1 MTKRFLASITRISDL
16 GETDFGVE
24 PVPRSAWAT
33 GDYVVGEV
41 IGTPSSI
48 YRIELPCGRR
58 TPVLPGQQVVG
69 ALSRRAATLE
79 CVGDWEDVG
88 DDLLLDQLTGA
99 GLFGKVTSASSWTPR
114 PMALVYRGHVMRG
127 GKVNIRDFVKA
138 VPAAAFDMPVAL
150 VIGTSM
156 SAGKTLTSRT
166 LIAAL
171 KQLGLQVAAAKL
183 TGAAGYKDALSYGDA
198 GADHIF
204 DYVDAGLTTTVCSA
218 DEYADALG
226 QLLAQVMATGADVL
240 VAEIGASPLEAYNGA
255 TAMETIGAQVR
266 VQVLCATDPYA
277 AAGLCNA
284 CGCKPDFVTGQAAN
298 TSSSRDLV
306 ETLTGLLA
314 LDLADPE
321 TGPALR
327 TLLAERFG

>member
-16 GETDFGVE
+16 GETGFGIE
-24 PVPRSAWAT
+24 AVPRSAWAM

-48 YRIELPCGRR
+48 YRIELACGRR
-58 TPVLPGQQVVG
+58 TPVLPGQEVVG

-88 DDLLLDQLTGA
+88 DDLRFDQLTGA
-99 GLFGKVTSASSWTPR
+99 GLFGKITSASSWTPR

-127 GKVNIRDFVKA
+127 GKVNIRDFVRP
-138 VPAAAFDMPVAL
+138 VPDTAFDMPVAL
-150 VIGTSM
+150 IIGTSM
-156 SAGKTLTSRT
+156 SAGKTLTVRT

-171 KQLGLQVAAAKL
+171 KQLGLRVAAAKL

-204 DYVDAGLTTTVCSA
+204 DYVDAGLTTTVCPS
-218 DEYADALG
+218 DEYEAALR
-226 QLLAQVMATGADVL
+226 QLLSQVMATRADVL
-240 VAEIGASPLEAYNGA
+240 VAEIGASPLEPYNGA
-255 TAMETIGAQVR
+255 TAMQAIDSQIRALA
-266 VQVLCATDPYA
+266 LCATDPYA
-277 AAGLCNA
+277 AAGLCHA

-298 TSSSRDLV
+298 TSSSRALV
-306 ETLTGLLA
+306 ETLTGIPA
-314 LDLADPE
+314 LDLADSE
-321 TGPALR
+321 TEPVLR
-327 TLLAERFG
+327 ALLAERFG